1 MNYIVEPFSVRLKK
15 AMNRLNIS
23 VDYLSKRIDT
33 NRSAIYAW
41 LNGDYKAKQDK
52 LILLADVLNVSEV
65 WLMGYN
71 VPLQKDL
78 TPKNNISAEY
88 GLLTNDTISVQGLDD
103 DDIKEIKR
111 QIEYLK
117 NKNNN
122 TQK

>member
-1 MNYIVEPFSVRLKK
+1 MDYIVEPFSVRLKI
-15 AMNRLNIS
+15 AMENMNLSAIELSRKTNI
-23 VDYLSKRIDT
+23 
-33 NRSAIYAW
+33 NRSIISQW
-41 LNGDYKAKQDK
+41 LKGQYKAKQDK
-52 LILLADVLNVSEV
+52 LSILSDVLNVSEV
-65 WLMGYN
+65 WLMGYD
-71 VPLQKDL
+71 VPMKKSA
-78 TPKNNISAEY
+78 PKNNISAEY

>member
-1 MNYIVEPFSVRLKK
+1 MDYIVEPFSVRLKI
-15 AMNRLNIS
+15 AMENMNFSAIELSRKTNI
-23 VDYLSKRIDT
+23 
-33 NRSAIYAW
+33 NRSIISQW
-41 LNGDYKAKQDK
+41 LKGQYKAKQ
-52 LILLADVLNVSEV
+52 DVLNVSEV
-65 WLMGYN
+65 WLMGYD
-71 VPLQKDL
+71 VPMKKSV
-78 TPKNNISAEY
+78 PKNNISAEY

>member
-23 VDYLSKRIDT
+23 VDYLSKRID
-33 NRSAIYAW
+33 I
-41 LNGDYKAKQDK
+41 DK

-65 WLMGYN
+65 WLMGYD
-71 VPLQKDL
+71 VPMKKP

-88 GLLTNDTISVQGLDD
+88 GLLTNDTISIQGLDD
-103 DDIKEIKR
+103 DDIKEIQR

>member
-23 VDYLSKRIDT
+23 VDYLSKRIDI

-52 LILLADVLNVSEV
+52 LILLANVLNVSEV
-65 WLMGYN
+65 WLMGYD
-71 VPLQKDL
+71 VPMKKP

-88 GLLTNDTISVQGLDD
+88 GLLTNDTISIQGLDD
-103 DDIKEIKR
+103 DDIKEIQR

>member
-1 MNYIVEPFSVRLKK
+1 MEIVDTFK
-15 AMNRLNIS
+15 NRLNLAIKIFGLKQVDIVKKTGIDKTLLNKYIS
-23 VDYLSKRIDT
+23 GNSNASQKKI
-33 NRSAIYAW
+33 S
-41 LNGDYKAKQDK
+41 
-52 LILLADVLNVSEV
+52 LLANFFNVNPL

>member
-1 MNYIVEPFSVRLKK
+1 MDYIVEPFSVRLKI
-15 AMNRLNIS
+15 AMENMNLSAIELSRKTNI
-23 VDYLSKRIDT
+23 
-33 NRSAIYAW
+33 NRSIISQW
-41 LNGDYKAKQDK
+41 LKGQYKAKQDK
-52 LILLADVLNVSEV
+52 LSILSDVLNVSEV
-65 WLMGYN
+65 WLMGYD
-71 VPLQKDL
+71 VPMKKP

-103 DDIKEIKR
+103 DDIKEIQR

>member
-1 MNYIVEPFSVRLKK
+1 MEIVDTFK
-15 AMNRLNIS
+15 NRLNLAIKIFGLKQVDIVKKTGIDKTLLNKYIS
-23 VDYLSKRIDT
+23 GNSNASQKKI
-33 NRSAIYAW
+33 S
-41 LNGDYKAKQDK
+41 
-52 LILLADVLNVSEV
+52 LLANFFNVNPL
-65 WLMGYN
+65 WLMGYD
-71 VPLQKDL
+71 VPMKKSV
-78 TPKNNISAEY
+78 PKNNISAEY

>member
-23 VDYLSKRIDT
+23 VDYLSKRIDI

-65 WLMGYN
+65 WLMGYD
-71 VPLQKDL
+71 VPMKKSV
-78 TPKNNISAEY
+78 PKNNISAEY
-88 GLLTNDTISVQGLDD
+88 GLLTNDTISIQGLDN
-103 DDIKEIKR
+103 DDIKEIQR